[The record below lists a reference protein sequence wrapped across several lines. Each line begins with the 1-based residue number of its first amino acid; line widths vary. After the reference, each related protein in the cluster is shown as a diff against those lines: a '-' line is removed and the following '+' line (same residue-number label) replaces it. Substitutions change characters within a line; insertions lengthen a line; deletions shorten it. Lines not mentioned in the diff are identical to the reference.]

1 MIILLVHNKL
11 LGCINC
17 FQFLPIGSLN
27 NKFVLLLIFLSHIL
41 VLSLFISELA
51 ISQDPYFSQYFASPM
66 TLNPSLIGSDLKK
79 ESRLQMVTRNQWW
92 GGNSKPYTTNM
103 VSLEKRLGE
112 KG

>member
-1 MIILLVHNKL
+1 MKKYII
-11 LGCINC
+11 
-17 FQFLPIGSLN
+17 
-27 NKFVLLLIFLSHIL
+27 IL

-79 ESRLQMVTRNQWW
+79 ESRLQMITRNQWW

-103 VSLEKRLGE
+103 VSLEKRHCGKKQTQPILLE
-112 KG
+112 KQILENLF